1 MRAYSYSLLQAV
13 PEDLGK
19 HANNQALSHFFVSA
33 CSVFSMGLNFLSLY
47 YNLQSHY
54 YSFCVLRGKGRGGRE
69 GIVLCSHLLFEQ
81 RC

>member
-33 CSVFSMGLNFLSLY
+33 CSVFF
-47 YNLQSHY
+47 HRTEV
-54 YSFCVLRGKGRGGRE
+54 SFPEL
-69 GIVLCSHLLFEQ
+69 
-81 RC
+81 